1 MQGLGI
7 THVVNAAEG
16 DWVASVNVDKG
27 AFKENGE
34 ENKGESLQT
43 YFEHNILLRH

>member
-1 MQGLGI
+1 MVHLFPCVKSLGI

-16 DWVASVNVDKG
+16 DWVASVNVDRE

-34 ENKGESLQT
+34 EEKVEPL
-43 YFEHNILLRH
+43 